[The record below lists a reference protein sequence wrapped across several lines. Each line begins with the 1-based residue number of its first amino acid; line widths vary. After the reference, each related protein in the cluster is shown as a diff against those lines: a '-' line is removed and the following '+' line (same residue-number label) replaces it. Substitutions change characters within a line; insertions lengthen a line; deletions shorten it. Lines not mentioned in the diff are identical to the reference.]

1 MEYLISIGS
10 NERRVENMA
19 LARRRL
25 AQLFADIRFSAE
37 RETDPLCLHRPCRFS
52 NQVACFHSGLCADEV
67 RSRLKTIER
76 EAGRVP
82 QDKSLEIVRL
92 DLDLLMCDGRVLKP
106 ADMERAYVRQGMEEL
121 KMENGEWKIEN
132 GNGNEK

>member
-1 MEYLISIGS
+1 MGS
-10 NERRVENMA
+10 NEGRAANMA

-37 RETDPLCLHRPCRFS
+37 RETEPLCLHRPCLFS
-52 NQVACFHSGLCADEV
+52 NQVACFHSSLGTDEV
-67 RSRLKTIER
+67 RLRLKAIEC
-76 EAGRVP
+76 EAGRMP
-82 QDKSLEIVRL
+82 QDKPLEIVRL

-121 KMENGEWKIEN
+121 KIGHGKIEQ
-132 GNGNEK
+132 

>member
-1 MEYLISIGS
+1 MEYLISMGS
-10 NERRVENMA
+10 NEGRAANMA

-37 RETDPLCLHRPCRFS
+37 RET
-52 NQVACFHSGLCADEV
+52 
-67 RSRLKTIER
+67 
-76 EAGRVP
+76 EAGRLP
-82 QDKSLEIVRL
+82 QDKPREIVRL

>member
-1 MEYLISIGS
+1 MSIGS
-10 NERRVENMA
+10 NEGRRQNML

-25 AQLFADIRFSAE
+25 SELFADIRFSCE
-37 RETDPLCLHRPCRFS
+37 EETAPLYLHRPCRFS
-52 NQVACFHSGLCADEV
+52 NQVACFHSDLCADEV

-76 EAGRVP
+76 EAGRLP
-82 QDKSLEIVRL
+82 QDKPREIVRL

-121 KMENGEWKIEN
+121 KMENGEWRMEN
-132 GNGNEK
+132 

>member
-10 NERRVENMA
+10 NEDRVTNMA

-37 RETDPLCLHRPCRFS
+37 RETEPLCLSRPCRFS
-52 NQVACFHSGLCADEV
+52 NQVACFHSHLCADEV
-67 RSRLKTIER
+67 RLCLKAIER

-92 DLDLLMCDGRVLKP
+92 DLDLLTCDGRVLKP
-106 ADMERAYVRQGMEEL
+106 ADMERGYVRQGVEEL
-121 KMENGEWKIEN
+121 NNGKWRIED
-132 GNGNEK
+132 

>member
-37 RETDPLCLHRPCRFS
+37 RETEPLCLHRPGLFS

-76 EAGRVP
+76 EAGRLP
-82 QDKSLEIVRL
+82 QDKPREIVRL
-92 DLDLLMCDGRVLKP
+92 DLDLLSCDGRVLKP
-106 ADMERAYVRQGMEEL
+106 ADMERGYVCQGLKEL
-121 KMENGEWKIEN
+121 MNNG
-132 GNGNEK
+132 

>member
-10 NERRVENMA
+10 NEGRDVNMS

-25 AQLFADIRFSAE
+25 VQLFADIRFSTE
-37 RETDPLCLHRPCRFS
+37 RETAPLCLHRPCSFS
-52 NQVACFHSGLCADEV
+52 NQVACFHSVLCADEV
-67 RSRLKTIER
+67 RSCLKTIER
-76 EAGRVP
+76 EAGRMP
-82 QDKSLEIVRL
+82 QDKPLEIVRL

>member
-1 MEYLISIGS
+1 MEYLISMGS
-10 NERRVENMA
+10 NEGRAANMA

-37 RETDPLCLHRPCRFS
+37 RETEPLCLHRPGLFS
-52 NQVACFHSGLCADEV
+52 NQVACFHSSLGTDEV
-67 RSRLKTIER
+67 RLRLKAIER
-76 EAGRVP
+76 EAGRMP
-82 QDKSLEIVRL
+82 QDKPLEIVCL
-92 DLDLLMCDGRVLKP
+92 DLDLLMCDGRVFKP

>member
-10 NERRVENMA
+10 NEGRGANMD

-37 RETDPLCLHRPCRFS
+37 HETEPLCLHRPGLFS
-52 NQVACFHSGLCADEV
+52 NQVARFHSSLGADEV
-67 RSRLKTIER
+67 RLSLKAIER
-76 EAGRVP
+76 EAGRMP
-82 QDKSLEIVRL
+82 QDKPREIVRL
-92 DLDLLMCDGRVLKP
+92 DLDLLMCDGRVFKS

-132 GNGNEK
+132 GNENEK